1 VTIRA
6 VFFDVDDTLVDYET
20 AAARSFRAALGEDA
34 DYEVW
39 RGLDHYDRFMAG
51 DLEFEEMRHLRMA
64 DYLTAIGRAADVTRA
79 AEIEHARFDG
89 LSEQCALFEDALPC
103 LRRLKDRGLL
113 LGLITNNESAH
124 QRAKIAAVGLDGL
137 FDAVVI
143 SGEFG
148 VAKPDPRIFAHACE
162 LLGVGPHEALHVGDN
177 LTADARGAMAAGMR
191 AVWLDRLRGD
201 RPADLEVIGGLAE
214 LHALL

>member
-20 AAARSFRAALGEDA
+20 AASRSFRAVLGADA
-34 DYEVW
+34 DYVVW
-39 RGLDHYDRFMAG
+39 KQLDHYDRFMSG
-51 DLEFEEMRHLRMA
+51 ELGFQEMRDLRMV
-64 DYLTAIGRAADVTRA
+64 DYLTAIGRSGDVARA
-79 AEIEHARFDG
+79 AEIERARFDG
-89 LSEQCALFEDALPC
+89 LAQHYALFDDALPC
-103 LRRLKDRGLL
+103 LQRLRERGLL
-113 LGLITNNESAH
+113 LGMITNNDSAH
-124 QRAKIAAVGLDGL
+124 QRAKIAAVGLDDL
-137 FDAVVI
+137 FDAIVI

-162 LLGVGPHEALHVGDN
+162 LLGVRPEEALHVGDN
-177 LTADARGAMAAGMR
+177 LTADARGATAAGMR

-201 RPADLEVIGGLAE
+201 RPEDLEVIGGLAE

>member
-20 AAARSFRAALGEDA
+20 AAYRSFRAALGDDA
-34 DYEVW
+34 DYDVW
-39 RGLDHYDRFMAG
+39 RGLEHYERFMSG
-51 DLEFEEMRHLRMA
+51 ELGFQEMRHLRMA
-64 DYLTAIGRAADVTRA
+64 DYLVAIGRSADVPRA
-79 AEIEHARFDG
+79 VEIERVRFDG
-89 LSEQCALFEDALPC
+89 VMEHCALFDDALPC
-103 LRRLKDRGLL
+103 LQRLRDRGLL
-113 LGLITNNESAH
+113 LGLITNNESVH
-124 QRAKIAAVGLDGL
+124 QRAKITAVGLDGL
-137 FDAVVI
+137 FDVVVI

-162 LLGVGPHEALHVGDN
+162 LLGVRPEEALHVGDN

-214 LHALL
+214 VHALL